1 MATTLT
7 DITSTDWSLSLE
19 HPDQVVQGLDD
30 IRQCI
35 YIILTTV
42 RGEDPLRPL
51 FGCGVLE
58 RLDRPVNDAIPSMI
72 RDILEA
78 IALWETRVAVNE
90 ITHELDVAS
99 VIFSI
104 NFRVLNTEATGQI
117 DVTYGLTSAS

>member
-1 MATTLT
+1 MPTTLN
-7 DITSTDWSLSLE
+7 DITSTDWSASLE
-19 HPDQVVQGLDD
+19 APDKVVQGLDD

-51 FGCGVLE
+51 FGCRVLE
-58 RLDRPVNDAIPSMI
+58 RLDRPVNEAIPEMI

-78 IALWETRVAVNE
+78 IALWEPRVAVNE
-90 ITHELDVAS
+90 ITHELDMAS

-117 DVTYGLTSAS
+117 DVTYGLSSAS